1 MSPIELSWTAKNHPV
16 FDTDDQNVI
25 DLPRQTLRFLSIDAS
40 PATILPPKI
49 NKVWLFV
56 AQKVDKSFT
65 PEQRKSENIFIKYLK
80 SYLFIIFPTIL
91 GTNPQPIFNLQLTV
105 PNAHLRAG
113 NDILMEVLNKDS
125 WQSSFIRLFFF
136 FQTFWWPIPCQIT
149 RMVIFRGFL
158 YLLFGFVSSWGWK
171 DISFGVIVSS
181 KNESDKIVNI
191 YCTGCTSLTFFSKWL
206 CTQFNINIENNFIP
220 ATSPLCGQ

>member
-40 PATILPPKI
+40 LATILPPKI

-65 PEQRKSENIFIKYLK
+65 PEQMKSEKFFIEYLK

-91 GTNPQPIFNLQLTV
+91 GTYPQPIFYLLLPV

-125 WQSSFIRLFFF
+125 
-136 FQTFWWPIPCQIT
+136 
-149 RMVIFRGFL
+149 
-158 YLLFGFVSSWGWK
+158 
-171 DISFGVIVSS
+171 
-181 KNESDKIVNI
+181 
-191 YCTGCTSLTFFSKWL
+191 
-206 CTQFNINIENNFIP
+206 
-220 ATSPLCGQ
+220 